1 MGKVK
6 DNLTAQCTE
15 CELLYPK
22 RRAELGYDT
31 CLTCGEAHA
40 REVKHASVPMHK
52 SNYVYMSPANRDDLK
67 GINNKG
73 GFFR

>member
-31 CLTCGEAHA
+31 CLTCGEAQ
-40 REVKHASVPMHK
+40 R
-52 SNYVYMSPANRDDLK
+52 
-67 GINNKG
+67 
-73 GFFR
+73 